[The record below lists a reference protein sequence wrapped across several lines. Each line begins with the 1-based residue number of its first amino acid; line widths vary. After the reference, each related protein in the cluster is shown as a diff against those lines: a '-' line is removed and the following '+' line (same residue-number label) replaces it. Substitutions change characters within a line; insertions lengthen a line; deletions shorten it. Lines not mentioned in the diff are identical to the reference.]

1 VIRGSDNLGPLMA
14 ATALTGA
21 VRATRPRQWVKNIL
35 VLAAPVAAGR
45 LFEPGVLVPTL
56 LAVVAFCLVASAVYL
71 LNDVSDV
78 DEDRRH
84 PVKQHRPI
92 AAGLISPRLATL
104 LAVAAGLA
112 GLVLGFAIRFEL
124 GLTLVVYVA
133 LQVAYS
139 WWLKHQPV
147 LDLACVAAGFLLRAV
162 AGGAATGIP
171 LSQWFLLVA
180 SFGSLFM
187 VSGKRYSEMRSL
199 GADAGTRRAL
209 EGYTVGYLRFVWG
222 LSTAVTLMTYSLWAF
237 EMDPP
242 GDSGVPWNPISIA
255 PFVLGTLR
263 YAVHIDAGEAG
274 EPEDIVLHDRVLQG
288 LGVIWLATVC
298 AGVFGA

>member
-1 VIRGSDNLGPLMA
+1 MA
-14 ATALTGA
+14 ATALTDA
-21 VRATRPRQWVKNIL
+21 VRATRPRQWVKNVL

-45 LFEPGVLVPTL
+45 LFEPGILVPTL
-56 LAVVAFCLVASAVYL
+56 LAAVAFCMVASAVYL
-71 LNDVSDV
+71 LNDVRDV

-92 AAGLISPRLATL
+92 AAGLITPRVASG
-104 LAVAAGLA
+104 LAVLAGIA
-112 GLVLGFAIRFEL
+112 GLVLGFAIRPQL
-124 GLTLVVYVA
+124 GLTLVSYVA

-139 WWLKHQPV
+139 VWLKHQPV

-171 LSQWFLLVA
+171 LSGWFLLVA

-209 EGYTVGYLRFVWG
+209 EAYTAGYLRFVWI
-222 LSTAVTLMTYSLWAF
+222 LSTSVTLMTYSLWAF
-237 EMDPP
+237 EMNPP
-242 GDSGVPWNPISIA
+242 DDSGVPWNPISIA

-288 LGVIWLATVC
+288 LGVVWLVTVS

>member
-1 VIRGSDNLGPLMA
+1 MA
-14 ATALTGA
+14 ATVIPGLTGA
-21 VRATRPRQWVKNIL
+21 VRATRPRQWLKNVL

-45 LFEPGVLVPTL
+45 LFEDGVLVRAL
-56 LAVVAFCLVASAVYL
+56 LAAVAFCLVAIGIYL
-71 LNDVSDV
+71 LNDVGDL

-92 AAGLISPRLATL
+92 AAGLVHPRFAVV
-104 LAVAAGLA
+104 LAVVAGAAGLT
-112 GLVLGFAIRFEL
+112 LGFGVRPQL
-124 GLTLVVYVA
+124 GISLLVYVV
-133 LQVAYS
+133 LQLAYS

-199 GADAGTRRAL
+199 GVEAGTRRAL

-222 LSTAVTLMTYSLWAF
+222 LSTAITLMTYSLWAF
-237 EMDPP
+237 EMNP
-242 GDSGVPWNPISIA
+242 GAGIPWHAISIA

-263 YAVHIDAGEAG
+263 YAVHVDAGEAG
-274 EPEDIVLHDRVLQG
+274 EPEDIVLHDRVLQA
-288 LGVIWLATVC
+288 LGAIWLAVVC
-298 AGVFGA
+298 AAVFGA

>member
-1 VIRGSDNLGPLMA
+1 MA
-14 ATALTGA
+14 ATTLTGA

-45 LFEPGVLVPTL
+45 LFEDGVLVRTL
-56 LAVVAFCLVASAVYL
+56 LGALAFCLVAVGTYL
-71 LNDVSDV
+71 LNDVSDL

-84 PVKQHRPI
+84 PVKMHRPI
-92 AAGLISPRLATL
+92 AAGLVSPRFAVTLALT
-104 LAVAAGLA
+104 AGVAGLA
-112 GLVLGFAIRFEL
+112 LAFGVRLQLGI
-124 GLTLVVYVA
+124 TLVVYVA
-133 LQVAYS
+133 LQLAYS

-199 GADAGTRRAL
+199 GVEAGTRRAL

-222 LSTAVTLMTYSLWAF
+222 LSTAITLMTYSLWAF
-237 EMDPP
+237 EMTPHT
-242 GDSGVPWNPISIA
+242 GVPWHAISIA

-274 EPEDIVLHDRVLQG
+274 EPEDIVLHDRVLQALG
-288 LGVIWLATVC
+288 LAWLVVVC